1 MGFFIFLVALMIF
14 LIVITII
21 TTIIKLS
28 LMVTT
33 KYKYE
38 TYILIVPSIL
48 FILLWGILFFLWFIM
63 SDNYTNGGIV
73 NLAFETVLNSNL
85 NIHDYTPSLICLL
98 ICCMT
103 GIIIQPLIFLSVN
116 IPYGN
121 IRVTLKKQLIKL
133 KKWFITKILKK
144 DLKPEL
150 MPTSDVMIKEKWVK
164 LKYPNALIS
173 SIFSFAIIF
182 FAVITLLFCSNI
194 ISKKILEKIPKQ
206 KMEQTDIINNE
217 ENKEEQDST
226 TL

>member
-103 GIIIQPLIFLSVN
+103 GIIIQPLIFLGVN

-121 IRVTLKKQLIKL
+121 MRVTLKKQLIKL

-182 FAVITLLFCSNI
+182 IAVITLLFCSNI

>member
-103 GIIIQPLIFLSVN
+103 GIIIQPLIFLGVN

-121 IRVTLKKQLIKL
+121 MRVTLKKQLIKL

-182 FAVITLLFCSNI
+182 IAVITLLFCSNI

-206 KMEQTDIINNE
+206 KMEQTYIINNE

>member
-38 TYILIVPSIL
+38 TYILIVPSVL

-98 ICCMT
+98 ICSVA

-116 IPYGN
+116 IPYSTM
-121 IRVTLKKQLIKL
+121 RVKLKKQFIKL
-133 KKWFITKILKK
+133 KKWFIEKLLKK

-150 MPTSDVMIKEKWVK
+150 MPTNEVMIKEKWVK
-164 LKYPNALIS
+164 LKYQNALIS
-173 SIFSFAIIF
+173 SIFSFAVIF
-182 FAVITLLFCSNI
+182 FTVIALLFFSNI

-206 KMEQTDIINNE
+206 KVEQTDIINNK
-217 ENKEEQDST
+217 ENKEET
-226 TL
+226 TQAP